1 MATVIGALRTETS
14 ISKRMVMGAAMLL
27 GLVGLSGWLFSLN
40 YWLGLTFFFA
50 TLFIFIQ
57 RGLTESQPRGLWLLL
72 TVSLFVALLTGKLA
86 LDWLANQ
93 PNLPQLA
100 QSSPIANFLL
110 GSDQAVLVTAILLG
124 LLTALVMVVLP
135 LFLLT
140 ALATAGVLKWHHKDE
155 QLSFGAVWW
164 YLLTALLG
172 IFHFAVMVD
181 GLELKG
187 RDKDKERL
195 DNFGGPGWLKVYPG
209 QVVVLHRWGRIT
221 RSVGLGSTMLKSEE
235 QIKAIL
241 PLTPTGESYTLE
253 NVLTR
258 DRVPLRITVAYE
270 VQVASAA
277 ESKNRLNEQAGD
289 KLIGDDYEQ
298 CYESIARLIAA
309 KSPDV
314 WGSMKG
320 AITKAMREVLSSYS
334 FDELY
339 SPGKGD
345 KPWEVSLN
353 KRRLTEIKKNVLER
367 VKNSGLDKR
376 ALLKTVELEVQ
387 IPPAVSTRLNEQR
400 AAAFKARL
408 EQHEA
413 AARELAAQ
421 VDEQTFA
428 STVKLSQTSA
438 GQVDPTV
445 ELARVKAQAEALK
458 AEFNTEYYR
467 HMLQLLQQQNQ
478 ADEATKS
485 RLSQFASAA
494 PLPEELK
501 RYLSRPNVYPVA
513 PPESRPV

>member
-1 MATVIGALRTETS
+1 
-14 ISKRMVMGAAMLL
+14 
-27 GLVGLSGWLFSLN
+27 
-40 YWLGLTFFFA
+40 
-50 TLFIFIQ
+50 
-57 RGLTESQPRGLWLLL
+57 LWLLL
-72 TVSLFVALLTGKLA
+72 TASLFVALLTGRVA

-93 PNLPQLA
+93 PNVPQLA
-100 QSSPIANFLL
+100 GSSPIANFFL
-110 GSDQAVLVTAILLG
+110 GSDQAILMTAILLG
-124 LLTALVMVVLP
+124 LLTALVVVVLP

-140 ALATAGVLKWHHKDE
+140 ALATAGVLQWHKKDE
-155 QLSFGAVWW
+155 QLSFGAAWW

-172 IFHFAVMVD
+172 IFHFAVTVE

-187 RDKDKERL
+187 SDKDKERL

-221 RSVGLGSTMLKSEE
+221 RAVGLGSTMLRSEE
-235 QIKAIL
+235 QIKSIL
-241 PLTPTGESYTLE
+241 PLTPTSESYTLE

-258 DRVPLRITVAYE
+258 DRAPLRINITYE

-277 ESKNRLNEQAGD
+277 ESKNRLSEQAGD
-289 KLIGDDYEQ
+289 KLIGDDYDQ

-320 AITKAMREVLSSYS
+320 AITKATREVLSLYS

-339 SPGKGD
+339 GPGKGD

-353 KRRLTEIKKNVLER
+353 KRRMTEIKKNVLER
-367 VKNSGLDKR
+367 VKDSGLDKR

-400 AAAFKARL
+400 AAALKARL

-421 VDEQTFA
+421 VE
-428 STVKLSQTSA
+428 VKTTSA
-438 GQVDPTV
+438 QAGETDPTA
-445 ELARVKAQAEALK
+445 ELVRVKAQAEALK
-458 AEFNTEYYR
+458 AEFNAEYYR

-478 ADEATKS
+478 ADEAGKS
-485 RLSQFASAA
+485 RLSQFVSTT
-494 PLPEELK
+494 PLPEELQ
-501 RYLSRPNVYPVA
+501 RYLSRPYGYPVT